1 MGDRTHGV
9 PGATH
14 TLQTRSHRGWGFHL
28 HHQLHRAHVNAQLQ
42 GARGHNG
49 FERAFLEHRLRQR
62 ALVLG
67 HRTVVRAGNNGR
79 CLPGDVDLFHQLG
92 RVAPGGWAQ
101 GFWIVLLGI
110 ELVEPASKPLGGA
123 TGINKDEGGALLH
136 NFGVQLF
143 FDEGPDGLRRGQGG
157 VSYPALCVRFPT
169 LRLHAQGVLGALGDA
184 QGVVDSRFPNGGCLL
199 RGGQV
204 RHVLDRHVDVELPAL
219 LGGWCDDVDGT
230 VAAQEVGNSTQRPHR
245 SRQSDAL
252 ELPGDKPE
260 ALQSQ
265 S

>member
-1 MGDRTHGV
+1 M
-9 PGATH
+9 
-14 TLQTRSHRGWGFHL
+14 
-28 HHQLHRAHVNAQLQ
+28 
-42 GARGHNG
+42 
-49 FERAFLEHRLRQR
+49 
-62 ALVLG
+62 
-67 HRTVVRAGNNGR
+67 VRPSNHGR
-79 CLPGDVDLFHQLG
+79 CLTGNIHLLHQLG

-101 GFWIVLLGI
+101 GLWIVLLSI
-110 ELVEPASKPLGGA
+110 ELVEPAGKPLGGA
-123 TGINKDEGGALLH
+123 ARINEDEGGALLH
-136 NFGVQLF
+136 DFGVELF

-157 VSYPALCVRFPT
+157 VSYPAVCVRFPT

-184 QGVVDSRFPNGGCLL
+184 KGVVDNRLPDGGSLL